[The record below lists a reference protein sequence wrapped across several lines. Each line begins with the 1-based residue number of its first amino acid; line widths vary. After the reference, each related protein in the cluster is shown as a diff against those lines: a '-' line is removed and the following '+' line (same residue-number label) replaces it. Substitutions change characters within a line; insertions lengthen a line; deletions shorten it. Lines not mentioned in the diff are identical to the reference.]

1 MRFLSAKTT
10 EAPCPKK
17 CAACENGTCLKCD
30 KGFALFSSAKRD
42 SKFCIPCARAAK
54 AGKFANSDKSQCQGI
69 VCQCN
74 KQLFTFNTFNK
85 QTNEVEEVRTELL
98 LTRRGTRVTRREIN
112 SFVEKRKA
120 IRLQAVPFWLVE
132 MVRS

>member
-1 MRFLSAKTT
+1 MRFLSANTT

-54 AGKFANSDKSQCQGI
+54 AGKFANSDKSQCQGM
-69 VCQCN
+69 VCQCS
-74 KQLFTFNTFNK
+74 KQRFTFK
-85 QTNEVEEVRTELL
+85 RQTKKVEEFRTVLL
-98 LTRRGTRVTRREIN
+98 VICRGTRETRREIN
-112 SFVEKRKA
+112 SFVGKCKA
-120 IRLQAVPFWLVE
+120 MKNCHQFFLTTFMKNSWA
-132 MVRS
+132 